1 VELDENEMKIAGW
14 TRGRIDRQ
22 KSDISLSQP
31 TKKVQLNRHS
41 IRLTNGKQVVIYRES
56 HLPPQERSMSGL
68 FVSALCDSQNPKL
81 FFPSKEE
88 EEEEKARA

>member
-1 VELDENEMKIAGW
+1 
-14 TRGRIDRQ
+14 
-22 KSDISLSQP
+22 
-31 TKKVQLNRHS
+31 
-41 IRLTNGKQVVIYRES
+41 
-56 HLPPQERSMSGL
+56 MSGL